1 MSKIICDFVKKEPPM
16 SRAQGLT
23 FKSKLDESEIILMR
37 EKIREDFDK
46 IQIILKQLSP
56 YMLLVFR

>member
-1 MSKIICDFVKKEPPM
+1 MLTMEPPT
-16 SRAQGLT
+16 SRSSGLQ
-23 FKSKLDESEIILMR
+23 FKSQLSEDEISQM
-37 EKIREDFDK
+37 KKHIRDTFDK

>member
-1 MSKIICDFVKKEPPM
+1 MILLKKEPPM
-16 SRAQGLT
+16 SRVQGLT
-23 FKSKLDESEIILMR
+23 FKSKIDESEIILMR
-37 EKIREDFDK
+37 EKIREDLDK